1 MDPDTDYDTAP
12 ESNEPETRPIL
23 FYHRHE
29 PHFGFTNFSD
39 HPVEYHGR
47 VYPTSEHLF
56 QSFKFMKYRPDIAEM
71 IRSCGTSREAF
82 DLARR
87 YKDDVRSDWLKVNV
101 AKMEKV
107 VNLKFTQHPLLKDE
121 LLATG
126 DAPLVEAAA
135 VDAFWG
141 YGPDGKGKNEL
152 GKALVR
158 LRKRFRDEER

>member
-1 MDPDTDYDTAP
+1 
-12 ESNEPETRPIL
+12 
-23 FYHRHE
+23 
-29 PHFGFTNFSD
+29 
-39 HPVEYHGR
+39 
-47 VYPTSEHLF
+47 
-56 QSFKFMKYRPDIAEM
+56 
-71 IRSCGTSREAF
+71 
-82 DLARR
+82 
-87 YKDDVRSDWLKVNV
+87 
-101 AKMEKV
+101 MEKV

-126 DAPLVEAAA
+126 DAPLVEVNPLLHASPATPFILTSNDIQRFVIVFLFFSQAAA

>member
-1 MDPDTDYDTAP
+1 
-12 ESNEPETRPIL
+12 
-23 FYHRHE
+23 
-29 PHFGFTNFSD
+29 
-39 HPVEYHGR
+39 
-47 VYPTSEHLF
+47 
-56 QSFKFMKYRPDIAEM
+56 
-71 IRSCGTSREAF
+71 
-82 DLARR
+82 
-87 YKDDVRSDWLKVNV
+87 
-101 AKMEKV
+101 MEKV

-126 DAPLVEAAA
+126 DAPLVEVSLLLSSSPATPFIMTSNGIQFFVIAFLFFSQAAA